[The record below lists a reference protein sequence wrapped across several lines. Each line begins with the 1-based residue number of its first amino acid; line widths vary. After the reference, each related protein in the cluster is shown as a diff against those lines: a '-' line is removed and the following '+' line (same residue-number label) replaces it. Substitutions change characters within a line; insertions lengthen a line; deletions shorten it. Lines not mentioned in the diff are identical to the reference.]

1 MNLFFQLGLG
11 SIMIGVTVM
20 MHAIA
25 LDFIIKRAGYAEAI
39 LRRMVDGFWRPLM
52 AAIIVVSV
60 FTVHVAQIWLW
71 AFVYLA
77 IGAEPLNDFSETL
90 YFATVTYTTL
100 GYGDVTLEPSFRML
114 SAVEGANG
122 FLLFGWTTAF
132 IFEVIGQLYKRE
144 TMEL

>member
-20 MHAIA
+20 MHAMA
-25 LDFIIKRAGYAEAI
+25 LDFIIKRAGFTEAI
-39 LRRMVDGFWRPLM
+39 LRRIVDGFWRPLM
-52 AAIIVVSV
+52 AAAIVVSV
-60 FTVHVAQIWLW
+60 FTVHVAQIWCW
-71 AFVYLA
+71 AFLYLA
-77 IGAEPLNDFSETL
+77 VGAEPLNDFSETL

-100 GYGDVTLEPSFRML
+100 GYGDVTLGAPYRML
-114 SAVEGANG
+114 AAVEGANG

-132 IFEVIGQLYKRE
+132 IFEVIGQLYKHE

>member
-1 MNLFFQLGLG
+1 
-11 SIMIGVTVM
+11 
-20 MHAIA
+20 
-25 LDFIIKRAGYAEAI
+25 
-39 LRRMVDGFWRPLM
+39 M
-52 AAIIVVSV
+52 AVIIVASV

>member
-1 MNLFFQLGLG
+1 MSLFFQLGLG

-25 LDFIIKRAGYAEAI
+25 LDFIIKHAGVVERG
-39 LRRMVDGFWRPLM
+39 LRKAMDGLWRPVM
-52 AAIIVVSV
+52 AGLIVVSV
-60 FTVHVAQIWLW
+60 FAVHVAQIWLW
-71 AFVYLA
+71 AFLYIAVDA
-77 IGAEPLNDFSETL
+77 QPLKDFSETL

-100 GYGDVTLEPSFRML
+100 GYGDLTLAPSYRML

-132 IFEVIGQLYKRE
+132 IFEVIAQLYKRE
-144 TMEL
+144 VKGL